1 MDKRP
6 ITIEGFKELNKK
18 LENLKKI
25 RPKIINEIEKARSH
39 GDLKE
44 NAEYH
49 SAREE
54 QFILESKIK
63 EIEKKISNT
72 IIIDIN
78 EICESKEIMF
88 GATVKLTNLDN
99 SSILVYKIVG
109 EDEANIKEKKIS
121 IKSPI
126 AKALIGKKE
135 KDIVEVVVP
144 KGILKIEINDIY
156 YE

>member
-126 AKALIGKKE
+126 AKALIWKKE

-144 KGILKIEINDIY
+144 KGILKIEINEIY